1 MKHISPFFCLK
12 EIHEFWLSYMYCSK
26 QLRPS
31 WRIFLH
37 IWSCLPLKAQGSWSR
52 NKNYNFGQN
61 LAQFWNNLMSSLS
74 HWFPA
79 TLSAA
84 ICQSDAPV
92 LRHSAFLFFITF
104 PCSLYIVQWTLSMC
118 TIVHV
123 YTIVYTLQN
132 APIPW
137 HSKDCWHK
145 KAHKLKSDHNVP
157 QLLDFAGDSVY
168 WLLQPLTVDIVTLS
182 RIT

>member
-31 WRIFLH
+31 WRILLH
-37 IWSCLPLKAQGSWSR
+37 IWSCLPLKPQGSWFK
-52 NKNYNFGQN
+52 NKDYNFGQN
-61 LAQFWNNLMSSLS
+61 LPSFEIIWCRVSPTDSR
-74 HWFPA
+74 P
-79 TLSAA
+79 LSA
-84 ICQSDAPV
+84 QPSVSLMHQFSDTLP
-92 LRHSAFLFFITF
+92 SFFITF

-157 QLLDFAGDSVY
+157 KLLDFAGDSVY

>member
-1 MKHISPFFCLK
+1 MSFGWAIC
-12 EIHEFWLSYMYCSK
+12 IAVNNWGQAGGSYYTVGLVC
-26 QLRPS
+26 
-31 WRIFLH
+31 H
-37 IWSCLPLKAQGSWSR
+37 
-52 NKNYNFGQN
+52 
-61 LAQFWNNLMSSLS
+61 SSLKDPDS
-74 HWFPA
+74 GSRIITLVKICPSFEIIWCRVSP
-79 TLSAA
+79 TDSRPLSA
-84 ICQSDAPV
+84 QPSVSLMHQFSDTLP
-92 LRHSAFLFFITF
+92 SFFITF

-157 QLLDFAGDSVY
+157 KLLDFAGDSVY

>member
-1 MKHISPFFCLK
+1 MLDLATNTSLFMKHISPFFCLK

-37 IWSCLPLKAQGSWSR
+37 IWSCLPFKAQGSWFR
-52 NKNYNFGQN
+52 IKNYNFGQN

-92 LRHSAFLFFITF
+92 LWHSAFLFFITF
-104 PCSLYIVQWTLSMC
+104 PCSLYSVQTHYLYVQLY
-118 TIVHV
+118 IYH
-123 YTIVYTLQN
+123 L
-132 APIPW
+132 
-137 HSKDCWHK
+137 
-145 KAHKLKSDHNVP
+145 
-157 QLLDFAGDSVY
+157 QLLYTSTTKCTNSLTLKR
-168 WLLQPLTVDIVTLS
+168 LLA
-182 RIT
+182 